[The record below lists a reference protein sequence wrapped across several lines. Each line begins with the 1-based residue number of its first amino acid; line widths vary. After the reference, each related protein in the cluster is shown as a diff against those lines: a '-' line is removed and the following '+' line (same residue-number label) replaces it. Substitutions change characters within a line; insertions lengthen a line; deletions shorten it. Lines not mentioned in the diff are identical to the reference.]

1 MMNINS
7 EIWKLV
13 KELNTQNVKFVI
25 CGSFACILQG
35 VQKETNDL
43 DIYLHPEQENT
54 EKLLKA
60 IKILELQPAV
70 PYPVEELPRLI
81 LNSKWQIEYGAMMYR
96 FSMPGAS
103 AGLHIL
109 LTYPVP
115 FYDLYLRANIMHVNG
130 LNIAV
135 SSKEDLIHAKS
146 MIFPP
151 RDSDLADRSALESMT
166 EGKQNLFA

>member
-1 MMNINS
+1 MMNINA

-35 VQKETNDL
+35 VQ
-43 DIYLHPEQENT
+43 
-54 EKLLKA
+54 

-81 LNSKWQIEYGAMMYR
+81 LNSEWQIEYGAMMYR
-96 FSMPGAS
+96 FSMPGTHTR
-103 AGLHIL
+103 LHIL
-109 LTYPVP
+109 LTYPLP
-115 FYDLYLRANIMHVNG
+115 FYDIYLRANIMHVNG

-135 SSKEDLIHAKS
+135 SSKEDLIYAKS
-146 MIFPP
+146 MIIPP

>member
-43 DIYLHPEQENT
+43 DIYLHPEMENT

-81 LNSKWQIEYGAMMYR
+81 LNSKWQPEYGAMMYR
-96 FSMPGAS
+96 FSMPGTHTR
-103 AGLHIL
+103 LHIL
-109 LTYPVP
+109 LTYPLP

-151 RDSDLADRSALESMT
+151 RESDLADRAALEKLCDF
-166 EGKQNLFA
+166 KQNLFA